1 MSQVVHLAVYFYFA
15 ISLVSRQWVQV
26 TTAKEVNKDGWTLF
40 QSEDPEE
47 LDLYIPIFLIFEF
60 LFYMGWLNVASALYN
75 PFGDDDDDF
84 AVMDLMNRHIK
95 VCMKIVDDDKDNIPE
110 VQEDEFWKAPPGAPV
125 DWQPSL
131 DQDPIPLELQ
141 VVKSSPNNWGE
152 IRKVVVEQEQNE
164 EEVAFIRPGRI
175 SLAEIR
181 DPGKNP

>member
-1 MSQVVHLAVYFYFA
+1 MVLKLSLCQVVHLAVYFYFA

-95 VCMKIVDDDKDNIPE
+95 VCMKIVDDDQDDIPE
-110 VQEDEFWKAPPGAPV
+110 LMDDDFWKAPPGSAP
-125 DWQPSL
+125 DWQPSMGQKL
-131 DQDPIPLELQ
+131 EMLKTEDKVKNQWNEIRTAAVDQKQDP
-141 VVKSSPNNWGE
+141 
-152 IRKVVVEQEQNE
+152 E
-164 EEVAFIRPGRI
+164 EEAICIEAGQ
-175 SLAEIR
+175 
-181 DPGKNP
+181 